1 MSNFLK
7 SLGKVPLIDCDPNPD
22 KEETPGVVRQP
33 VFLKNVLNST
43 NVPGQKPGKKKGK
56 GELITTMRNNDDETT
71 MDYIIKNKPPKKK
84 VIAFIKHRISEL
96 EAEDD
101 E

>member
-22 KEETPGVVRQP
+22 KEETPGVVRHS
-33 VFLKNVLNST
+33 VYLSSVSNHTS
-43 NVPGQKPGKKKGK
+43 VPGQKSAKKKGK
-56 GELITTMRNNDDETT
+56 AELVYNMRNNDDETT
-71 MDYIIKNKPPKKK
+71 LEYIVKNKPPKKK
-84 VIAFIKHRISEL
+84 VIAFLKHRIEEL
-96 EAEDD
+96 EAEED